1 MTTYCTSASF
11 LEEVPVFALWVPFV
25 LTPSWSLLLFRRKS
39 IRVCFL
45 TLLIS
50 ALENKH
56 CATISICVVHHSYVY
71 WHFVS
76 FVFAITACSRSASS
90 QFLTLHMNVTGIPQT
105 SILLEGKFSLH
116 LGAPFIVVSL
126 SAITNLRLWGGE
138 NLMVDIHAIIFVEWQ
153 CDAKHYLLCSSS
165 PVYHLQAGAWLPCK
179 CASCT
184 PQPCD
189 EASCHCRRGPAGWNG
204 PLPPTKKN
212 WGGHWRTQQA
222 CTASCPGT
230 AQTRRRCADLQI
242 PEERR
247 RPGHLLPV

>member
-11 LEEVPVFALWVPFV
+11 SEEVPVFALWVPFV

-50 ALENKH
+50 SLENKH

-90 QFLTLHMNVTGIPQT
+90 QFLTLRMNVTGIPQT

-153 CDAKHYLLCSSS
+153 CDALLCSSS
-165 PVYHLQAGAWLPCK
+165 PCTSCKRGHNFPANVLPYVLHP
-179 CASCT
+179 SI
-184 PQPCD
+184 
-189 EASCHCRRGPAGWNG
+189 
-204 PLPPTKKN
+204 
-212 WGGHWRTQQA
+212 
-222 CTASCPGT
+222 
-230 AQTRRRCADLQI
+230 DLEMRSSFKLYFCLRI
-242 PEERR
+242 P
-247 RPGHLLPV
+247 